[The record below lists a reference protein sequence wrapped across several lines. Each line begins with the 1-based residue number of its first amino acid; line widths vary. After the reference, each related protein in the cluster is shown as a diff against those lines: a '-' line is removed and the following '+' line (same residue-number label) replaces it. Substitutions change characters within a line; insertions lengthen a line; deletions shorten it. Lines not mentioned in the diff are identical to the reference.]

1 MIYLWLNL
9 HNGLDKVLNPIIYD
23 WLSKREVDLERKKS
37 QRENCI
43 YDWLSKKEVD
53 LERKKSQREN
63 WEEIRE
69 KTKKRSLVNK
79 EKNKA
84 NHVKIWRKK
93 GGKKVHTS

>member
-23 WLSKREVDLERKKS
+23 WLSKR
-37 QRENCI
+37 
-43 YDWLSKKEVD
+43 EVD

>member
-37 QRENCI
+37 QREN
-43 YDWLSKKEVD
+43 
-53 LERKKSQREN
+53 

-69 KTKKRSLVNK
+69 KTKKCSLVNK

-93 GGKKVHTS
+93 GGKKFHTS